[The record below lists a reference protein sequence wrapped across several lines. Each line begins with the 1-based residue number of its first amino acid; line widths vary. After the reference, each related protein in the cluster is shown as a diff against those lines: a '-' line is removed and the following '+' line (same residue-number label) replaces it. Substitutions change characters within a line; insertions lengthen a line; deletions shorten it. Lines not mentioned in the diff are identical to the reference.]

1 MNRFKILKNG
11 NLVMTK
17 SNVEI
22 TYKPYK
28 IGDLPK
34 DFGCIEYKRPNG
46 KLRDGSDNWFKFK
59 GLTYIAITN

>member
-22 TYKPYK
+22 TYRPHK
-28 IGDLPK
+28 IGELPK
-34 DFGCIEYKRPNG
+34 DLAVMNTKRQMASG
-46 KLRDGSDNWFKFK
+46 EMV
-59 GLTYIAITN
+59 